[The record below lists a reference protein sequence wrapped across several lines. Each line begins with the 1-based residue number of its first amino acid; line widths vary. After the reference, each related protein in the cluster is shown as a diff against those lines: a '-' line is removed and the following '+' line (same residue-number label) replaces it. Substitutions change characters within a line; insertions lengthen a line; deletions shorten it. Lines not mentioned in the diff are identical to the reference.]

1 MTFARLIVLGIAV
14 AAAVVAAFLA
24 RGLVSGEREPA
35 PQTVAAAPKA
45 EIAEVLVVTRD
56 VPIGT
61 FLESGALAW
70 ASWPKDAVRDHMIT
84 RAARPEGLEDFAK
97 AVARASLYEGEPIVA
112 RKLVMPD
119 QGGFMAAILPEG
131 MRAISVRISPETGAG
146 GFILPNDRVDVILT
160 RRTEREA
167 GEPRQTSETVLA
179 NVRVLAIDQSFQ
191 ESGSDDQAAIGKT
204 ATLELTP
211 EQSEVLALAE
221 ATGQLTLALRSLA
234 DNTAKDGPK
243 AIHELRGQPR
253 RDITIVRYGV
263 GSKISTGN

>member
-1 MTFARLIVLGIAV
+1 MTFARLIVLGIAL

-24 RGLVSGEREPA
+24 RGLVSGEAEPA
-35 PQTVAAAPKA
+35 QQIVAAP
-45 EIAEVLVVTRD
+45 EVEVAEVLVATRD
-56 VPIGT
+56 VPVGT
-61 FLESGALAW
+61 FVNAGALAW
-70 ASWPKDAVRDHMIT
+70 ASWPKDAVRGYMIT
-84 RAARPEGLEDFAK
+84 RDARPEAMEEFAK
-97 AVARASLYEGEPIVA
+97 AVARAGLYEGEPIVA
-112 RKLVMPD
+112 RKLVTPD

-160 RRTEREA
+160 RRTERDS
-167 GEPRQTSETVLA
+167 GEPRQATQTVLA

-211 EQSEVLALAE
+211 EQAEVLALAE

-234 DNTAKDGPK
+234 DNTAKDGPR
-243 AIHELRGQPR
+243 AIHQLRGQAS
-253 RDITIVRYGV
+253 RDVTIVRYGV
-263 GSKISTGN
+263 GSTISGGK